1 MENLTIAKAFPPGDF
16 IKEELEARGWTQQ
29 SLAEIM
35 GRQTSVVSAVVNGK
49 RAISLDIA
57 TELSSAFGTSVDY
70 WMNLEKSYQQFVR
83 SRSDDSIS
91 RRARLFELAPIKEMT
106 KRNWIESSKDWS
118 VIEQQVCGFL
128 GIASLDEE
136 PNAFAHAAKKSSP
149 EEPATPA
156 QAAWLR
162 RAKKLARGVHAAK
175 FSEESFADAVRN
187 LRRLMESPEDIRQV
201 PKVLAAAGIR
211 LLIIENIAH
220 AKMDG
225 ACFWLNNQVPVI
237 VLGVRYDRIDNF
249 WYVLTHEMG
258 HIGERHGLDGNPIWD
273 ANLVGEDA
281 IPFEQKSE
289 MEKRADIFA
298 QQTLIDQSAMENWIT
313 RTSPLY
319 SKAKII
325 AFARMNHV
333 HPAIV
338 LGQLQHRG
346 EVDWSHSREMLVK
359 IRHLI
364 TQVTLTDGF
373 GNVLPAHL

>member
-1 MENLTIAKAFPPGDF
+1 MENQTIAKAFPPGDF
-16 IKEELEARGWTQQ
+16 IKEELEAREWTQQ
-29 SLAEIM
+29 SLAEII

-91 RRARLFELAPIKEMT
+91 RRARLFQLAPVKEMI
-106 KRNWIESSKDWS
+106 KRNWIEPSNDWS
-118 VIEQQVCGFL
+118 VIEQEVCVFL
-128 GIASLDEE
+128 EIPSLDEE
-136 PNAFAHAAKKSSP
+136 PKAFAHAAKKSSP

-162 RAKKLARGVHAAK
+162 RAKKLARGVQAAG
-175 FSEESFADAVRN
+175 FSEESFADAIRN
-187 LRRLMESPEDIRQV
+187 IRRLMENPEDVRHV
-201 PKVLAAAGIR
+201 PNVLAAAGIR
-211 LLIIENIAH
+211 FLIVENIAH

-225 ACFWLNNQVPVI
+225 ACFWLNNKAPVI
-237 VLGVRYDRIDNF
+237 AMGVRYDRIDNF
-249 WYVLTHEMG
+249 WYGLTHEMG
-258 HIGERHGLDGNPIWD
+258 HVSNRDGVNGDPVWD
-273 ANLVGEDA
+273 ANLFGEDA
-281 IPFEQKSE
+281 IPFPLKSE
-289 MEKRADIFA
+289 MEKQADLFA
-298 QQTLIDQSAMENWIT
+298 QQVLIDQTAMENWIT
-313 RTSPLY
+313 RIGPLY

-359 IRHLI
+359 VRDLI
-364 TQVTLTDGF
+364 TPVALTDGF
-373 GNVLPAHL
+373 GNVLPANL

>member
-1 MENLTIAKAFPPGDF
+1 MEYMTIAKAFPPGDF
-16 IKEELEARGWTQQ
+16 IKEELEAREWSQQ

-35 GRQTSVVSAVVNGK
+35 GRQTSVVSAIVNGK

-91 RRARLFELAPIKEMT
+91 RRARLFQLAPVKEMA
-106 KRNWIESSKDWS
+106 KRNWIEPSNDWS
-118 VIEQQVCGFL
+118 VIEKQVCAFL
-128 GIASLDEE
+128 EIPSLDEE
-136 PNAFAHAAKKSSP
+136 PKAFAHAAKKSSP

-162 RAKKLARGVHAAK
+162 RAKKLARGVNAAK
-175 FSEESFADAVRN
+175 FSEESFADAIRSV
-187 LRRLMESPEDIRQV
+187 RRLMENPEDVRQV
-201 PKVLAAAGIR
+201 PKVLAVAGIR
-211 LLIIENIAH
+211 FLIVENIAH

-225 ACFWLNNQVPVI
+225 ACFWLDNQTPVI
-237 VLGVRYDRIDNF
+237 AMGVRYDRIDNF

-258 HIGERHGLDGNPIWD
+258 HVGNRDGVNGDPVWD

-289 MEKRADIFA
+289 IEKQADIFA
-298 QQTLIDQSAMENWIT
+298 QETLIDQAAMEHWIA

-319 SKAKII
+319 SKVKIL

-338 LGQLQHRG
+338 LGQLQHRK

-359 IRHLI
+359 VRDLI
-364 TQVTLTDGF
+364 TPVALTDGF
-373 GNVLPAHL
+373 GNVLPANL

>member
-106 KRNWIESSKDWS
+106 KRNWIESSNDWS
-118 VIEQQVCGFL
+118 VIEQQVCDFL
-128 GIASLDEE
+128 EIASLDDE
-136 PNAFAHAAKKSSP
+136 PKAFAHAAKKSSP

-162 RAKKLARGVHAAK
+162 RAKKLARAVQAAK
-175 FSEESFADAVRN
+175 FSEESFADAVRDV
-187 LRRLMESPEDIRQV
+187 RRLMENPEDVRQV

-211 LLIIENIAH
+211 FLIIENIAH

-225 ACFWLNNQVPVI
+225 ACFWLNNQAPVI
-237 VLGVRYDRIDNF
+237 AMAVRYDRIDNF

-258 HIGERHGLDGNPIWD
+258 HIGRRDGLNGDPIWD

-281 IPFEQKSE
+281 TPFEQKSE
-289 MEKRADIFA
+289 MEKQADIFA

-319 SKAKII
+319 SKVKII

-338 LGQLQHRG
+338 LGQLQHRK

-359 IRHLI
+359 IRDLI
-364 TQVTLTDGF
+364 TQVALTDGF
-373 GNVLPAHL
+373 GNVLPATL

>member
-1 MENLTIAKAFPPGDF
+1 MENVTVAQAFPPGDF
-16 IKEELEARGWTQQ
+16 IKEELEARDWSQQ

-35 GRQTSVVSAVVNGK
+35 GRQTSVVSAIVNGK

-57 TELSSAFGTSVDY
+57 TELSSALGTSVDY
-70 WMNLEKSYQQFVR
+70 WMNLEKSYQQFMR

-91 RRARLFELAPIKEMT
+91 RRARVFQLAPVKDMAR
-106 KRNWIESSKDWS
+106 RNWIEPSSDWS
-118 VIEQQVCGFL
+118 VIEKQVCEFL
-128 GIASLDEE
+128 EISSLDEE
-136 PNAFAHAAKKSSP
+136 PKAFAHAAKKSGP
-149 EEPATPA
+149 AEPASPA

-162 RAKKLARGVHAAK
+162 RASKLARGVQVAK
-175 FSEESFADAVRN
+175 FSDESFADAIGN
-187 LRRLMESPEDIRQV
+187 IKRLMENPEDVRQV

-211 LLIIENIAH
+211 FLIVENIAH

-225 ACFWLNNQVPVI
+225 ACFWLNNQAPVI
-237 VLGVRYDRIDNF
+237 VMGVRYDRIDNF
-249 WYVLTHEMG
+249 WYVLTHELG
-258 HIGERHGLDGNPIWD
+258 HVSNRDGINGDPIWD

-281 IPFEQKSE
+281 TPFEQKSE
-289 MEKRADIFA
+289 MEKQADIFA
-298 QQTLIDQSAMENWIT
+298 QDTLIDQTAMENWIT

-319 SKAKII
+319 SKVRIL

-338 LGQLQHRG
+338 LGQLQHRK

-364 TQVTLTDGF
+364 TPVALTDGF
-373 GNVLPAHL
+373 GHVLPAHL

>member
-1 MENLTIAKAFPPGDF
+1 MENMTIAKAFPPGDF

-83 SRSDDSIS
+83 SRSNDSIS
-91 RRARLFELAPIKEMT
+91 RRARLFQLAPIKEMT
-106 KRNWIESSKDWS
+106 KRNWIESSNDWS
-118 VIEQQVCGFL
+118 VIEQQVCEFL
-128 GIASLDEE
+128 EIPSLDEE
-136 PNAFAHAAKKSSP
+136 PKAFAHAAKKSSP

-162 RAKKLARGVHAAK
+162 RAKKLARAVQAAK
-175 FSEESFADAVRN
+175 FSEESFADAVRSV
-187 LRRLMESPEDIRQV
+187 RRLMENPEDVRQV
-201 PKVLAAAGIR
+201 PRVLAAAGIR
-211 LLIIENIAH
+211 FMIIENIAH

-225 ACFWLNNQVPVI
+225 ACFWLDNQAPVI
-237 VLGVRYDRIDNF
+237 AMGVRYDRIDNF

-258 HIGERHGLDGNPIWD
+258 HIGRRDGLDGDPIWD

-281 IPFEQKSE
+281 TPFEQKSE
-289 MEKRADIFA
+289 MEKQADIFA

-319 SKAKII
+319 SKVKII

-338 LGQLQHRG
+338 LGQLQHRK

-359 IRHLI
+359 IRDLV
-364 TQVTLTDGF
+364 TQVALTDGF
-373 GNVLPAHL
+373 GNVLPATL

>member
-1 MENLTIAKAFPPGDF
+1 MENITVAQAFPPGDF
-16 IKEELEARGWTQQ
+16 IKEELEARGWSQQ

-35 GRQTSVVSAVVNGK
+35 ARQTSVVSAIVNGK
-49 RAISLDIA
+49 RGISLDIA

-70 WMNLEKSYQQFVR
+70 WMNLEKSYQQFMR
-83 SRSDDSIS
+83 NRPDDSIS
-91 RRARLFELAPIKEMT
+91 RRARLFQLAPVKEMA
-106 KRNWIESSKDWS
+106 KRNWIEPSTDWA
-118 VIEQQVCGFL
+118 VIEKQVCAFL
-128 GIASLDEE
+128 EIQSLDEE
-136 PNAFAHAAKKSSP
+136 PKAFAHAAKKSSP

-162 RAKKLARGVHAAK
+162 RAKKLARAVQAAQ
-175 FSEESFADAVRN
+175 FSEESFADAVRSI
-187 LRRLMESPEDIRQV
+187 RRLMENPEDVRQV

-211 LLIIENIAH
+211 LLIVENIAH

-225 ACFWLNNQVPVI
+225 ACFWLDNQPVI
-237 VLGVRYDRIDNF
+237 AMGVRYDRIENF

-258 HIGERHGLDGNPIWD
+258 HVGHRDGVDGDPVWD

-281 IPFEQKSE
+281 VPFEQKSE

-298 QQTLIDQSAMENWIT
+298 QETLIDQAALENWIT
-313 RTSPLY
+313 RIGPLY
-319 SKAKII
+319 SKVRIL

-338 LGQLQHRG
+338 LGQLQHRK

-359 IRHLI
+359 FRHLI
-364 TQVTLTDGF
+364 TPVALTDGF
-373 GNVLPAHL
+373 GNVLPANL